1 MWPRGRERSNKF
13 YELIMPGTDQPTRP
27 ATHHQH
33 ISSGDKP
40 SLTPPLSIQRTTPV
54 TCKHKAKYKDE
65 HNNNVNDKA
74 FKINSLSLSLSSL
87 SSVSTLSGG
96 SNVSSV
102 SSVGS
107 DICRQLVDCCTTY
120 YLVMSGR
127 QKHSCRWQQ
136 IFQFKLWYVRW
147 YPKSKL
153 SIVN

>member
-13 YELIMPGTDQPTRP
+13 YELIMPGTHQPTRP
-27 ATHHQH
+27 HTTS
-33 ISSGDKP
+33 IFPPVTKP